1 MGKNGALLEKA
12 ENSGKSKENCGR
24 PWRFTGLWRIVGGHR
39 ELWEGMEGCKSR
51 EGCRRA
57 EKAVGEH

>member
-1 MGKNGALLEKA
+1 MEKA